1 MSIFSALKNAIFG
14 SASPTPQQPPAK
26 SAAQATVAPTPA
38 TSPAPA
44 QGGSMGGA
52 AAGSGSSPGIQVD
65 IEAVL
70 SAKAAQKSEKL
81 NWRSSIVDLM
91 KLVDLDPSL
100 ENRKALAGE
109 LGYSGDTKDT
119 ASMNI
124 WLHRQVMV
132 ELAAAGGKVPE
143 ALRH

>member
-14 SASPTPQQPPAK
+14 GASQAPQPPPPK
-26 SAAQATVAPTPA
+26 SAAQASAPPTAATQPA
-38 TSPAPA
+38 GAAAA
-44 QGGSMGGA
+44 QGGSVGE
-52 AAGSGSSPGIQVD
+52 VD

-100 ENRKALAGE
+100 ENRKSLASE

-119 ASMNI
+119 ASMNV
-124 WLHRQVMV
+124 WLHRQVMK

-143 ALRH
+143 DLRH

>member
-1 MSIFSALKNAIFG
+1 MSIFSAIKNAIFG
-14 SASPTPQQPPAK
+14 SGYAAK
-26 SAAQATVAPTPA
+26 SAAQATATAATAPQVPSAA
-38 TSPAPA
+38 TSQLGSAGAPVSA
-44 QGGSMGGA
+44 PGST
-52 AAGSGSSPGIQVD
+52 PNTQVD

-70 SAKAAQKSEKL
+70 TTKAARKGEKL
-81 NWRSSIVDLM
+81 NWQSSIVDLM

-119 ASMNI
+119 ASMNV
-124 WLHRQVMV
+124 WLHRQVMR

-143 ALRH
+143 ALQH